1 MADKTTKKT
10 TVKKTATK
18 PAATKKPT
26 VKKTTA
32 KKAPVKK
39 MTAPVEDKFP
49 CGCDKGCACGGDCV
63 CAKKKCTFGRFLKK
77 LILVLIIFAL
87 GFASAKMCCCHKRA
101 KMGPRPMFENG
112 CLVVKCEK
120 MAEKVA
126 AMDTNADG
134 CVTREEFKA
143 ARKHM
148 KRAPQEVA
156 EQPVAAESAPEM
168 PETPEMDD

>member
-10 TVKKTATK
+10 TAKKTATK
-18 PAATKKPT
+18 T
-26 VKKTTA
+26 VAA
-32 KKAPVKK
+32 KKATIKK
-39 MTAPVEDKFP
+39 APEKKVMAPAADKFP

-77 LILVLIIFAL
+77 LILVLIIFSL
-87 GFASAKMCCCHKRA
+87 GFVSAKMCCCHKHN

-126 AMDTNADG
+126 MMDTNADG

-143 ARKHM
+143 ARKHK
-148 KRAPQEVA
+148 KRAPQGVA
-156 EQPVAAESAPEM
+156 EQPVTAEPTSGMPESPEM
-168 PETPEMDD
+168 NN